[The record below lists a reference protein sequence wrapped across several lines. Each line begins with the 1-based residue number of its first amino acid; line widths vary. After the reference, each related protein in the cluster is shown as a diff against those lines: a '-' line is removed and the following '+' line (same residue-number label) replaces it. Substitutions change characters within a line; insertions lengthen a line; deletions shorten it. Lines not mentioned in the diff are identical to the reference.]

1 MLEGCTR
8 LLSLPQQTAL
18 CGHIQ
23 NDRADRC
30 CTRRNENLEQLLVD
44 PAECELPV
52 FSCACKRRFGERD
65 RQSELTHK
73 A

>member
-8 LLSLPQQTAL
+8 LLSLPLQTAL

-23 NDRADRC
+23 NNQAVRC
-30 CTRRNENLEQLLVD
+30 RTRRSENLEQLLVD
-44 PAECELPV
+44 LAECELPV
-52 FSCACKRRFGERD
+52 FSCACKRRFGERG
-65 RQSELTHK
+65 RQLELAHK